1 MSEREEGKF
10 EGKVI
15 TKLEVIE
22 TYIKKNTIRIEGLE
36 NKQEKFSWYVG
47 IAVGM
52 GMAVMFIVD
61 KVYDMVEKV
70 RT

>member
-22 TYIKKNTIRIEGLE
+22 TYIKKNTMRIECLE
-36 NKQEKFSWYVG
+36 NKQDKFSWYVG

-70 RT
+70 KT